1 MSDRLLRNPFHVLG
15 LPVTCTRAEAEREGQ
30 KLLGM
35 LSLGLAQAASYTTP
49 LGVRPRTDELVR
61 WAMAELRDPQ
71 ARLDHELW
79 AQLPASPQAPD
90 AAAPGAQP
98 TPEGGPP
105 GWADAPTALGW
116 RPR

>member
-1 MSDRLLRNPFHVLG
+1 MSDRLVQNPFHVLG

-35 LSLGLAQAASYTTP
+35 LSLGLAQAATYATP
-49 LGVRPRTDELVR
+49 LGSKPRTAELVR

-71 ARLDHELW
+71 ARLGHELW
-79 AQLPASPQAPD
+79 AQLPAVTPASDTTD
-90 AAAPGAQP
+90 AH
-98 TPEGGPP
+98 TPADEGPP
-105 GWADAPTALGW
+105 GWPDAPTALGW